1 MGVNKLWDVIRERH
15 PQKKEDTVSLA
26 QLGEEYLKKKGRP
39 FRVAVD
45 IYPQIFAH
53 KGATDTTRDS
63 GGMNYASKNIF
74 YYAMQFLQAGVQPVF
89 VYDGDDKPAYKRKR
103 YHNYSQFNRAKHL
116 IPKAAESSTTRTT
129 EDKDRDQ
136 SLTHI
141 VRLTK
146 ETFAIL
152 GLPCIDAAGEA
163 EAECCALERL
173 GLVDGVVTSDGDA
186 FIFGSSLV
194 LDVCNKDGN
203 KPRRAYVYTSRNT
216 MSRGFCL
223 LFALVSGG
231 DYTNG
236 LKGFGPS
243 AVQDLYDAFGEEL
256 DRHLDSQ
263 DYVVG
268 KVVAW
273 SKQVAMKLKQS
284 SIPRSRALAEKLSRG
299 FDKDVVRHYLEPRLH
314 PTSLLKQWLRED
326 AWIQPMKVSRFRLHT
341 AEYFDWKGRNFARK
355 FAKNLC
361 EPLLAQYLMIQG
373 LQYHSQQRL
382 PECGFLLDNAKM
394 DEIVRIKVSYNPE
407 QLLGMKVSTEPIIEG
422 GRYSRKVNFDPSK
435 DQPAWLPEW
444 LVEYGA
450 PVLHAEW
457 HKSNSKSCKK
467 VAPQKTRKARKRSQR
482 DDESYAQP
490 TPKRTR
496 ISPPTTPSLHLPAS
510 SDKLPELAA
519 FAALLRKNNGRFKP
533 HSATSSPMPEFEKE
547 LSRATNLS
555 MLDNGEV
562 EVFDLTSSPC

>member
-1 MGVNKLWDVIRERH
+1 MGVNKLWDVIRARH

-26 QLGEEYLKKKGRP
+26 QLGEEYLRKKGRP

-53 KGATDTTRDS
+53 KGATDTIRDS
-63 GGMNYASKNIF
+63 GGMNHASKNIF
-74 YYAMQFLQAGVQPVF
+74 YCAMQFLQAGIQPVF
-89 VYDGDDKPAYKRKR
+89 VYDGDDKPAFKRKK
-103 YHNYSQFNRAKHL
+103 YHNYSHFNRAKHL

-141 VRLTK
+141 VQLTK

-173 GLVDGVVTSDGDA
+173 GLVDGVVTTDGDA

-216 MSRGFCL
+216 MSR
-223 LFALVSGG
+223 
-231 DYTNG
+231 
-236 LKGFGPS
+236 FGPN

-256 DRHLDSQ
+256 DKHLDSQ

-273 SKQVAMKLKQS
+273 SKQVATNLKQS

-299 FDKDVVRHYLEPRLH
+299 FDKGVVRHYLEPRLH

-326 AWIQPMKVSRFRLHT
+326 AWIQPMKVSRLRLHT

-373 LQYHSQQRL
+373 LQYHAQQRL
-382 PECGFLLDNAKM
+382 PDCGFLLNNAKM
-394 DEIVRIKVSYNPE
+394 GDIVRIKVSYNPE
-407 QLLGMKVSTEPIIEG
+407 QLLEMKVSAEPIIEG
-422 GRYSRKVNFDPSK
+422 GRYSQKFDFDPAK
-435 DQPAWLPEW
+435 DQAAWLPEW
-444 LVEYGA
+444 LIEYGT
-450 PVLHAEW
+450 PVLHMKW
-457 HKSNSKSCKK
+457 RNSKSKSCKK
-467 VAPQKTRKARKRSQR
+467 VAPQKARKARKRSQR

-496 ISPPTTPSLHLPAS
+496 ISPPTTPSLHIPDS
-510 SDKLPELAA
+510 SDELPDAQT
-519 FAALLRKNNGRFKP
+519 LLRKNTERFRP
-533 HSATSSPMPEFEKE
+533 HSATSSPLPEFDKE

-562 EVFDLTSSPC
+562 QVFDLTSSPC